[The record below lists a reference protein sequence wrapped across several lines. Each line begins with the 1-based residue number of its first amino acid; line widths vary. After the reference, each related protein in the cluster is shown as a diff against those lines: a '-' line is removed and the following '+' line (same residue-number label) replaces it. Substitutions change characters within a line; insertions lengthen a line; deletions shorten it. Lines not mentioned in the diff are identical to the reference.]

1 MAVLVTGGTGVI
13 GAEVARLLLDRGEE
27 RVVLFDR
34 NPSTRRLGDAA
45 ERVEVVRGDL
55 GILATSSMP

>member
-13 GAEVARLLLDRGEE
+13 GAEVARLLLERGEE

-34 NPSTRRLGDAA
+34 NPSTRRLG
-45 ERVEVVRGDL
+45 ESFVEIHYRVQR
-55 GILATSSMP
+55 